1 MLIILEQV
9 AILFIFAIAGYILSR
24 GKIVKSEQAQ
34 ILSNLLVYV
43 FLPANIIKTFAK
55 NCTIEYICQRYNIL
69 TVGFVSMITIAVL
82 AHFGAKLLSK
92 KSYNR
97 KVYEYSMVVPNFG
110 YMGSALA
117 ESLIG
122 AEGLLDCM
130 MIFIPVSFYTYT
142 VGYCMLAKREL
153 SFKKLINPVMISL
166 SIGIIIGI
174 FEIKIPGMI
183 DGILVKSSSCMAPVS
198 MLLTG
203 IVISEYKVK
212 ELINNKSVY
221 ITVLFRLIIIPVIV
235 GLAVKMLAGEDIARF
250 AVIFYA
256 MPCGLNT
263 VVFPK
268 MVGEDCK
275 IGAGF
280 AFISN
285 IGACFTIPLV
295 FGLFGIAV

>member
-1 MLIILEQV
+1 MLIVLEQV
-9 AILFIFAIAGYILSR
+9 AILFVFAIVGYILSR
-24 GKIVKSEQAQ
+24 VKIVKPEQAQ

-55 NCTIEYICQRYNIL
+55 NCTLEYICERYNIL
-69 TVGFVSMITIAVL
+69 TVGFISMIIIAVL

-92 KSYNR
+92 NLYNR

-122 AEGLLDCM
+122 TEGLLDCM
-130 MIFIPVSFYTYT
+130 MIFIPVSLYTYT

-166 SIGIIIGI
+166 GIGIIIGVFRI
-174 FEIKIPGMI
+174 RIPGI
-183 DGILVKSSSCMAPVS
+183 VDSVLVKSSSCMAPVS
-198 MLLTG
+198 MILTG
-203 IVISEYKVK
+203 IVISEYKIG
-212 ELINNKSVY
+212 ELANNKNVY
-221 ITVLFRLIIIPVIV
+221 ITVLLRLIIIPVVV
-235 GLAVKMLAGEDIARF
+235 GILVKMIAGEEIARF

-268 MVGEDCK
+268 MVGEDCR

-285 IGACFTIPLV
+285 IAACFTIPLV